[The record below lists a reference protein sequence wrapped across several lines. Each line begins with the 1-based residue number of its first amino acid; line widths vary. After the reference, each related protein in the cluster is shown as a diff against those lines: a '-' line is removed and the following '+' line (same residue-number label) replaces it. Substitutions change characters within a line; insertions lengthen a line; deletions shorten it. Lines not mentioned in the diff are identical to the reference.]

1 MAWNINNYIS
11 NYPTN
16 PWDMYQGNLP
26 TTNINNWKTPYAA
39 GSPNVVVG
47 LEGYPATGPITYNS
61 TYQWEWPMVY
71 EWSAD
76 LSICGDQPI
85 FVLAGASHHSPIKN
99 GPDENDEFTNDDP
112 QPLTDYGDLPDSY
125 STLKA
130 SDGARH
136 TLTIN
141 SAFLGTAPDSEV
153 DGQPSMDASGDIAS
167 ANDED
172 GVVRSGTENWQPG
185 NTVSLDLNVMGSTE
199 TADVGIWIDW
209 NGDGNFDEANEF
221 YSFLDLP
228 TGGVSTV
235 NILIPANYVSGSPV
249 YTRARIFNNETDA
262 PGGSLDAS
270 DYEGVGATGEV
281 EDYQWFFGPT
291 AITLINASTGTQETG
306 LMLVLALTVVALI
319 VTMVYLR
326 RRQVEASA

>member
-1 MAWNINNYIS
+1 
-11 NYPTN
+11 
-16 PWDMYQGNLP
+16 
-26 TTNINNWKTPYAA
+26 
-39 GSPNVVVG
+39 
-47 LEGYPATGPITYNS
+47 
-61 TYQWEWPMVY
+61 
-71 EWSAD
+71 
-76 LSICGDQPI
+76 
-85 FVLAGASHHSPIKN
+85 
-99 GPDENDEFTNDDP
+99 
-112 QPLTDYGDLPDSY
+112 LPDSY

-172 GVVRSGTENWQPG
+172 GVVRNGTENWQPG